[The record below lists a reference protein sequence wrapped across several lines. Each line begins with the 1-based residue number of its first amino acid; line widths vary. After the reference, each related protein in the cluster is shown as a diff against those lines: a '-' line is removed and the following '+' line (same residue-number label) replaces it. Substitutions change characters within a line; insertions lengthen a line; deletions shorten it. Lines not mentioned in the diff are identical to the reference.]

1 MSLNII
7 LMICGFYTDNTGDQ
21 DVHKITIRGPK
32 DFAGCI
38 ASALELVEKK
48 GELWASSLVAEGMGA
63 AKACL
68 GGEIEKLQ
76 IDEVKEQIIIVC
88 KICNIVFDFQNR
100 CLTFNSEYG
109 ESTFDARLCGYDI
122 VRSLFYFI
130 VKFVIDTPAPG
141 LELNDFKAQDDFI
154 NEYYG

>member
-7 LMICGFYTDNTGDQ
+7 LMICGFYTDNTRDQ

-38 ASALELVEKK
+38 ASAQELVKIK
-48 GELWASSLVAEGMGA
+48 YELRVSSLVAEGMGA

-76 IDEVKEQIIIVC
+76 IDEVRKQIIIVC
-88 KICNIVFDFQNR
+88 ENCNIMFDFQNR
-100 CLTFNSEYG
+100 RLTFNSEYG

-122 VRSLFYFI
+122 VHSLFYFI

-141 LELNDFKAQDDFI
+141 LELNDFKAQDAFI
-154 NEYYG
+154 NEYY